1 MKMRDEERAE
11 EVRLEGPAGSL
22 EGLFELP
29 EGGAAPRAAAIVCHP
44 HPLHEGTMRNTIVYR
59 TARAL
64 RRVGLA
70 TLRFNFRGVGASEG
84 AHDGHGAEEGD
95 AAAAL
100 GFLAERCPGSELWAA
115 GYSFGSRTVGRLAT
129 RDERI
134 ARLVLIAVP
143 ILAYDCSFL
152 REVRQPGFLLFGRA
166 DSFGTLSALV
176 RLHPGLP
183 EGLEVD
189 EIPGADHFFRGRT
202 PLVEEKVH
210 EYARRVVRGEP

>member
-1 MKMRDEERAE
+1 MKVRDEGRAE
-11 EVRLEGPAGSL
+11 EVLLDGPAGRLEGL
-22 EGLFELP
+22 YELP
-29 EGGAAPRAAAIVCHP
+29 EGLTAPRAAAIVCHP
-44 HPLHEGTMRNTIVYR
+44 HPLHEGTLRNTIVYR

-64 RRVGLA
+64 RRAGLS

-84 AHDGHGAEEGD
+84 VHDGQGAEEED

-134 ARLVLIAVP
+134 ARLILIAVP

-152 REVRQPGFLLFGRA
+152 REVRQPGLLLFGRA
-166 DSFGTLSALV
+166 DPYGTLGALV
-176 RLHPGLP
+176 RLLP
-183 EGLEVD
+183 DLPQQLEVD

-202 PLVEEKVH
+202 PDVEEKVH
-210 EYARRVVRGEP
+210 EHARGVLRGGP